1 MKKSVL
7 LSVLA
12 VVLVA
17 GCTGGQIP
25 FITATTTFIGGN
37 GLTITEFSI
46 DPTEIYGGANARI
59 VMEVENK
66 GGTPVVDTD
75 MLVLLKGSALDLDGD
90 DTMYWTESESGESVV
105 MRLDSGEELKPEDP
119 VRETPAD
126 TERFTWRLAAP
137 DISAGEQRD
146 DIFIARV
153 YYDYSTKVSG
163 TIWVY
168 SQAEADAARAAG
180 RPLNQ
185 PTFTS
190 TSGPVALTVKPS
202 PNVVVLDT
210 GEDDFVLTIK
220 VSSVGGG
227 TLYEAGSVNYAAVV
241 DDVAIPEGDL
251 NLVDISVDSTLVAT
265 DCDVQEELVGGK
277 DVTISCDVT
286 VPSAPSTFTGYPIT
300 ITADYG
306 YYTEKTASVSVS
318 GR

>member
-1 MKKSVL
+1 MRKSII

-12 VVLVA
+12 VVVAA
-17 GCTGGQIP
+17 GCVGGQLP
-25 FITATTTFIGGN
+25 FITTTTTFVGGN

-46 DPTEIYGGANARI
+46 DPSDIYGGSNARL

-66 GGTPVVDTD
+66 GGVPVADD
-75 MLVLLKGSALDLDGD
+75 EMLVLLKGSALDLTGD
-90 DTMYWTESESGESVV
+90 DTMYWTESESGESIVK
-105 MRLDSGEELKPEDP
+105 RLDSGDELKPEDP

-137 DISAGEQRD
+137 DITAGEQRD
-146 DIFIARV
+146 DIFIGRL

-168 SQAEADAARAAG
+168 SQSEADAARAAG

-190 TSGPVALTVKPS
+190 TAGPVALIVKSS
-202 PNVVVLDT
+202 PQVVIVEND
-210 GEDDFVLTIK
+210 GDDFVLTIK

-227 TLYEAGSVNYAAVV
+227 TLYRHSTV
-241 DDVAIPEGDL
+241 DYDSITEDVAIGEDDL
-251 NLVDISVDSTLVAT
+251 NWVEIGVVSDLDAT
-265 DCDVQEELVGGK
+265 ECDVEEELVGGK
-277 DVTISCDVT
+277 DITISCDVT
-286 VPSAPSTFTGYPIT
+286 VASAPSTFRGFPIT
-300 ITADYG
+300 VTADYG
-306 YYTEKTASVSVS
+306 YYTERTASVSVS

>member
-46 DPTEIYGGANARI
+46 EPVEIYGGSNARI

-66 GGTPVVDTD
+66 GGTPVADTE
-75 MLVLLKGSALDLDGD
+75 MLVLLKGSALDLAGD
-90 DTMYWTESESGESVV
+90 DTMYWTGTGEAVV
-105 MRLDSGEELKPEDP
+105 KRLDSGENLKPEDL

-137 DISAGEQRD
+137 DISAGEQKD

-210 GEDDFVLTIK
+210 GEDDFVITIK

-227 TLYEAGSVNYAAVV
+227 TLYEAGSVDYASVT
-241 DDVAIPEGDL
+241 DDVAIGEEYL
-251 NLVDISVDSTLVAT
+251 NLVDVSVDSDLDAT
-265 DCDVQEELVGGK
+265 DCEVQEELVGGK

-286 VPSAPSTFTGYPIT
+286 VPSVPSTFRGYPIT

-306 YYTEKTASVSVS
+306 YYTERTASVSVS